1 MTDETT
7 KEEIE
12 AANAEA
18 AASESVGETPEGN
31 AVAASTASASEGNDT
46 TAGET
51 PDAPAESASTATV
64 EGNASAA
71 APADAGSAE
80 AASPSA
86 TDASDAGENATP
98 ATIPT
103 TGGDVPTEPLLI
115 GTFSVYRS
123 RFDGQFLIKH
133 EGGKGYSAPNAS
145 TAGHVASNLVAE
157 VVQESING
165 KFEYAAGAA

>member
-1 MTDETT
+1 MTEEAT

-18 AASESVGETPEGN
+18 AASGLTSADAETEGN
-31 AVAASTASASEGNDT
+31 GEAAAASTASASEGNDT

-51 PDAPAESASTATV
+51 LDAPAEPASTA
-64 EGNASAA
+64 S
-71 APADAGSAE
+71 ADAGES
-80 AASPSA
+80 
-86 TDASDAGENATP
+86 ATP
-98 ATIPT
+98 AEIPT
-103 TGGDVPTEPLLI
+103 TGGAVPTEPLLI
-115 GTFSVYRS
+115 GTFGIYRS

-145 TAGHVASNLVAE
+145 TAGHVASNLVSE
-157 VVQESING
+157 VVQESLNG

>member
-1 MTDETT
+1 MTEETT
-7 KEEIE
+7 KEELE

-18 AASESVGETPEGN
+18 AASGLVGETVAGDEGN
-31 AVAASTASASEGNDT
+31 GEVAGASTASVNEGNDT

-51 PDAPAESASTATV
+51 PDAPAEPASTASV
-64 EGNASAA
+64 DAGESA
-71 APADAGSAE
+71 APAE
-80 AASPSA
+80 
-86 TDASDAGENATP
+86 
-98 ATIPT
+98 IPT
-103 TGGDVPTEPLLI
+103 SGGEVPTEPVLI
-115 GTFSVYRS
+115 GTFTIFRS

-157 VVQESING
+157 VVQESLNG